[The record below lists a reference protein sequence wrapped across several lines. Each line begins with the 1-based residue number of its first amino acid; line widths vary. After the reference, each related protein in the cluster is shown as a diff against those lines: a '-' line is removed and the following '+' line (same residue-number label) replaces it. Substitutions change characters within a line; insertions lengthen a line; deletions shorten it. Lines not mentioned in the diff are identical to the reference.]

1 MVDGGQRIIVTDQ
14 GNFRVQVFD
23 ENFAFVRKFGA
34 LRPDAGVMEMIESV
48 SVGPLPLQ
56 EVYVADEK
64 KSRIHRFSAE
74 GVHR

>member
-1 MVDGGQRIIVTDQ
+1 VDGRQRIIVTDQ

-56 EVYVADEK
+56 EV
-64 KSRIHRFSAE
+64 
-74 GVHR
+74 